1 METHFQDY
9 LTMLRVERNVSP
21 RTFEAYQRDL
31 NQYLAFI
38 VKKGVDTLGEISQMH
53 IREYIRTLNDR
64 GLATSSIARIFSSIR
79 SYHKFLSAEGIIK
92 ENPTLVLTS
101 PKAFK
106 KLPEVLSETEIDA
119 ITKAVDESSQFAK
132 RDKAIIEMLY
142 SCGLRVSELCD
153 LKISNLFLDDD
164 MIRIMG
170 KGSKE
175 RLLPV
180 GGRAKTFLNDYL
192 IHTRAGFLQ
201 KTGSSSVFLSRN
213 GKPLTRM
220 MIFNILDTYFVE
232 ARLKIKGFI
241 NSIKK
246 AINHKSDMGNRDL
259 GILELLEYHNC
270 SISKLLKI
278 KIKELPNG
286 WNKEK
291 RFTYL
296 NRYIKEDRS
305 EFLEEEN
312 NNTNRVFLNKSGK
325 PLTYL
330 GLIKVLKN
338 YIGIKISPHMLR
350 HSFATHL
357 LEGGADLRFVQA
369 LLGHSDI
376 STTQIYTHL
385 DKHHLKEVYKT
396 HHPRS

>member
-9 LTMLRVERNVSP
+9 LTMLRVEQNVSP

-38 VKKGVDTLGEISQMH
+38 VEKGVDTLGQISQMH

-64 GLATSSIARIFSSIR
+64 GLASSSIARIFSSIR

-92 ENPTLVLTS
+92 KNPTLVIIS
-101 PKAFK
+101 PKASK
-106 KLPEVLSETEIDA
+106 KLPDVLSEIEIAA

-142 SCGLRVSELCD
+142 SCGLRVSELCG

-164 MIRIMG
+164 MIRIIG

-175 RLLPV
+175 RLLPI
-180 GGRAKTFLNDYL
+180 GGTGKRYLNDYL
-192 IHTRAGFLQ
+192 TYTRPGFL
-201 KTGSSSVFLSRN
+201 KNTGSSSVFLSRN
-213 GKPLTRM
+213 GKPLTRAM
-220 MIFNILDTYFVE
+220 VNILLTKWVR
-232 ARLKIKGFI
+232 A
-241 NSIKK
+241 S
-246 AINHKSDMGNRDL
+246 
-259 GILELLEYHNC
+259 GIT
-270 SISKLLKI
+270 K
-278 KIKELPNG
+278 
-286 WNKEK
+286 
-291 RFTYL
+291 T
-296 NRYIKEDRS
+296 
-305 EFLEEEN
+305 
-312 NNTNRVFLNKSGK
+312 V
-325 PLTYL
+325 
-330 GLIKVLKN
+330 
-338 YIGIKISPHMLR
+338 SPHTLR

-385 DKHHLKEVYKT
+385 DKHYLKEVYKT